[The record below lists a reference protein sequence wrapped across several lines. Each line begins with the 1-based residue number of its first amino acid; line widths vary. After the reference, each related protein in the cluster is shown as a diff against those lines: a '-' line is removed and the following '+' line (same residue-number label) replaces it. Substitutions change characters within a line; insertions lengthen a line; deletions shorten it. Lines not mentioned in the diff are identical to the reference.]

1 MIELLAIG
9 GVVGA
14 IVLLFF
20 GIIWLAE
27 RKAKAELREEQRGE
41 NIVRLRRSIEA
52 DSRARE
58 RLARGELLHDDGHRR
73 D

>member
-1 MIELLAIG
+1 MIELMALVA
-9 GVVGA
+9 VVGA
-14 IVLLFF
+14 TVLLFF

-27 RKAKAELREEQRGE
+27 RKAKAELREEQRNE
-41 NIVRLRRSIEA
+41 NIIRLRRSIEA

-73 D
+73 E